1 MLNHYIQHENIKVES
16 KVTIVMIM
24 MIIIIKTVTMIIII
38 MWMRRGQNHWM
49 LKMQQHSWKEYGVQ
63 KSSLSRMENGLTKQK
78 RKCHLKNRIQ
88 WKSGRIKDDVKIKLK
103 SLPDWKGAGPDKI
116 QDFW

>member
-1 MLNHYIQHENIKVES
+1 MLKHYIQHENIKVES

-24 MIIIIKTVTMIIII
+24 MIIIIKTVMIIII
-38 MWMRRGQNHWM
+38 MWMRRGQKRWM
-49 LKMQQHSWKEYGVQ
+49 LKMLQHSGKEYGVQ
-63 KSSLSRMENGLTKQK
+63 MSSLSRMENGLTKQK
-78 RKCHLKNRIQ
+78 RRCHLKNRIQ
-88 WKSGRIKDDVKIKLK
+88 WKSRRIKDDVKIKLK